1 MSDEPNP
8 KIRSVTLDHPIKRGD
23 DLIEKLQL
31 RKPGAG
37 ELRGLSLIRVAQME
51 VDDLRKLLPRITI
64 PVLTDHEV
72 GLIESED
79 LMAIASELSDFLLTR
94 RMREELGTM

>member
-1 MSDEPNP
+1 MNDDP
-8 KIRSVTLDHPIKRGD
+8 KIRTVLLDHPITRGD
-23 DLIEKLQL
+23 EKIEKLQL

-37 ELRGLSLIRVAQME
+37 EMRGLSLIRIAHME

-72 GLIESED
+72 GQIQSED
-79 LMAIASELSDFLLTR
+79 LMEIANELGDFLLTR
-94 RMREELGTM
+94 RRREELQTM